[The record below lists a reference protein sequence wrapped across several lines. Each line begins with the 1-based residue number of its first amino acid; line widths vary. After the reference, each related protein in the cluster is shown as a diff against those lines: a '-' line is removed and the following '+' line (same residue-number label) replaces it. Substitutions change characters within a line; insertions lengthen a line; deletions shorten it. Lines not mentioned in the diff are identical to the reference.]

1 MAEPQP
7 DAVVLGAGVVGL
19 TTAICLAEA
28 GLRVR
33 VRTAARPAQTTS
45 AVAGAVIG
53 PVFAA
58 PGHPAGAAVAAWER
72 AGVAEFTALAA
83 DPGTGVHIG
92 RGRCAARPAAVAGG
106 TPALDD
112 VPEARLCRPEELP
125 DGFEFGFW
133 ATLPMVDMSRYLPY
147 LTERLAAAGGEIQL
161 RPARSLD
168 EAAGE
173 APLLANCTGIGARAL
188 VPDPTTR
195 PVRGQHVVV
204 ANPGLDTFFVE
215 APVGPSWAAYLPHG
229 DRVVLGGVAGE
240 DDWNTEPDPATAAAI
255 LRRCADIEPR
265 LAGAEVLAHTAGLR
279 PARPRVRLEAVEI
292 GNVRCVHNYGHGG
305 SGVAL
310 SWATAREAATLLV
323 G

>member
-1 MAEPQP
+1 MAEHQP

-33 VRTAARPAQTTS
+33 IRTAAWPAQTTS
-45 AVAGAVIG
+45 AVAGALIG

-72 AGVAEFTALAA
+72 AGVEEFTALAA

-92 RGRCAARPAAVAGG
+92 RGRFAARPAAVEGG
-106 TPALDD
+106 TPSLDGL
-112 VPEARLCRPEELP
+112 PEARLCRPEELP
-125 DGFEFGFW
+125 DGFGFGFW
-133 ATLPMVDMSRYLPY
+133 ASLPLVDMTRYLPY

-161 RPARSLD
+161 RPVRTLD
-168 EAAGE
+168 EAAPE
-173 APLLANCTGIGARAL
+173 APLLANCTGIGARDL
-188 VPDPTTR
+188 VPDPTTH

-204 ANPGLDTFFVE
+204 ANPGLETFFLE
-215 APVGPSWAAYLPHG
+215 APIGPSWAAYLPHG
-229 DRVVLGGVAGE
+229 GRVVLGGVAGT

-265 LAGAEVLAHTAGLR
+265 LARAEVVAHTAGLR

-292 GNVRCVHNYGHGG
+292 GGIRCVHNYGHGG

-310 SWATAREAATLLV
+310 SWATAREAADLLV